1 MSLVCHEEVVL
12 HSNPNMPGLDKS
24 VQCWRVVEVVV
35 PRARYRLWVENVEGN
50 VTLGIVRGTENGEC

>member
-1 MSLVCHEEVVL
+1 
-12 HSNPNMPGLDKS
+12 MPGLDKS